1 MFCPNCGKDLPQN
14 GTFCPECGAKINIRQ
29 EQFDSAP
36 VENQEFQY
44 GNIYEEPVSPDA
56 GKVDFKTAVKL
67 FFKNYANFEG
77 RSTRSEYWWAAL
89 FQILVGLVIGVIE
102 ISIQVKYFFA
112 EEITISY
119 LSSIA
124 SIAFFIPDLAIS
136 VRRLHDTGKSWKYM
150 LISLIPIVGWIL
162 YIVQLCKDSDGDN
175 EWGPRPR

>member
-77 RSTRSEYWWAAL
+77 RSTKSEYWWAYL
-89 FQILVGLVIGVIE
+89 FTLLA
-102 ISIQVKYFFA
+102 SFA
-112 EEITISY
+112 AGFVPLSSQFNYLAETITVNY
-119 LSSIA
+119 LSSIVSVA
-124 SIAFFIPDLAIS
+124 LFIPSLAVA

-150 LISLIPIVGWIL
+150 FINLIPIVGWIL

-175 EWGPRPR
+175 EWGPRSR